1 MIEENFVKPVEKSFQ
16 EPEQKKG
23 IDKILIGG
31 IIASLVLG
39 TITAVAIN
47 HFTGKSGQAGV
58 GGSVGQATGEKGQ
71 QVKVGESY
79 GSKDSVFKD
88 SATGVVEA
96 NGIDGEGTHRLLRE
110 GGESQTAHLTS
121 SVVDLDMFI
130 GRKVE
135 VWGETFDSEKAG
147 WLLDVGRVKVIE

>member
-1 MIEENFVKPVEKSFQ
+1 MIEENFQ
-16 EPEQKKG
+16 EIEPKKG
-23 IDKILIGG
+23 VNKILMGG
-31 IIASLVLG
+31 IIAALVLG
-39 TITAVAIN
+39 TVTAVGIN
-47 HFTGKSGQAGV
+47 YVANKTGQGV
-58 GGSVGQATGEKGQ
+58 GGLAGQGENGQ
-71 QVKVGESY
+71 KVKAGESY
-79 GSKDSVFKD
+79 GSKDDVFKD
-88 SATGVVEA
+88 SAIGVIEP

-147 WLLDVGRVKVIE
+147 WLLDIGRVKVLE